1 MFFIDTLFSALV
13 GATPDDWVAQLGF
26 VALGVFLGG
35 ITRGL
40 AGFGF
45 PLVSVTM
52 LVTVFEPQ
60 RVVPVVVCL
69 QIVAGALSLI
79 TMARQVDWSLV
90 GHLTIGCCFGVPVG
104 VWLLQVL
111 PMDVFRISVG
121 IFVVVAATTLGLGWR
136 LSRRPGVGFQGGVGL
151 ISGVLH
157 GAASMSGPPVVI
169 AFLSMG
175 LEPKVMRATLSFYFA
190 VVGVIAIGV
199 LGVNGLVMA
208 ATPVAA
214 ALLVP
219 LLMLG
224 IGLGSAVF
232 RWSRGRGYRT
242 IALVLLIIVGSG
254 AVARGLSALI

>member
-1 MFFIDTLFSALV
+1 
-13 GATPDDWVAQLGF
+13 
-26 VALGVFLGG
+26 
-35 ITRGL
+35 
-40 AGFGF
+40 
-45 PLVSVTM
+45 
-52 LVTVFEPQ
+52 
-60 RVVPVVVCL
+60 
-69 QIVAGALSLI
+69 
-79 TMARQVDWSLV
+79 
-90 GHLTIGCCFGVPVG
+90 
-104 VWLLQVL
+104 
-111 PMDVFRISVG
+111 
-121 IFVVVAATTLGLGWR
+121 
-136 LSRRPGVGFQGGVGL
+136 GFQGGVGL